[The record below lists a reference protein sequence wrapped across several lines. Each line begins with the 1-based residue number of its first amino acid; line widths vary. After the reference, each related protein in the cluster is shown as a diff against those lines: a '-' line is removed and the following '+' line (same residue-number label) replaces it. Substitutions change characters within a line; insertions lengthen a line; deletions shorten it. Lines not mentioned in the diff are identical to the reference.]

1 MSRGTD
7 RLSAVFYELSRALPF
22 TPGLFIKPGIGKVS
36 LPITDGQA
44 KDLKANSW
52 KTNDDG
58 TWGFL

>member
-1 MSRGTD
+1 MSRGTNHF
-7 RLSAVFYELSRALPF
+7 AVFYELSRALPF
-22 TPGLFIKPGIGKVS
+22 TPGLFIKGIGKFS

-58 TWGFL
+58 TWGGL